1 MDENLKYNK
10 IKGKTFRFTNSIPG
24 ADVCDDDFVENSS
37 GGLVFCVQE
46 EGLEEEEE
54 EEEKEEVREIFLHL
68 SPGGQELA
76 LRFDLNN

>member
-1 MDENLKYNK
+1 LDENLKYNK
-10 IKGKTFRFTNSIPG
+10 IKVKKFRFTISIPG
-24 ADVCDDDFVENSS
+24 VDVCDDDFVKNSS
-37 GGLVFCVQE
+37 GELVFCVQE
-46 EGLEEEEE
+46 EGLEEEE

>member
-10 IKGKTFRFTNSIPG
+10 IKVKTFRFTNSIPG
-24 ADVCDDDFVENSS
+24 VDVCDDDFVENTS
-37 GGLVFCVQE
+37 GELVFCVLE

-54 EEEKEEVREIFLHL
+54 EEKEGVREIFLHL